1 MLSGA
6 PPFNGKT
13 DKIIYDKILAGK
25 IHFSENK
32 WSKVS
37 YGARSLILKML

>member
-13 DKIIYDKILAGK
+13 DKIIYEKILAGK
-25 IHFSENK
+25 VIFPEKK
-32 WSKVS
+32 WSKIS
-37 YGARSLILKML
+37 P